1 MLQPMNHREIEY
13 NANKFW
19 KENDLSLDNVQ
30 EMFPDIEKEGTYSK
44 KHIQE
49 LLMWLD
55 ETQKKVMNDDLV
67 MDYGSD
73 CIRLYMM
80 FEKTPKENDI
90 YLDSWQECSLEG
102 LYKFLGKYQ
111 RMVYVIDYALSGLSD
126 NEVSEVLADIDRIKQ
141 EILHWLMRD
150 NKMPNRHNAIA
161 AMMEGI
167 KKLQKKL
174 RIGEIVKNM
183 HKHDIETAVPLS
195 NAVETPGNNKNEE
208 ILQESGGEITDH
220 GNADIIVGELIIML
234 APFAPCMAEDLWQ
247 NYGDISKNASVFEC
261 SWLSDV
267 AMRQM

>member
-19 KENDLSLDNVQ
+19 KANNLSLDNIQ
-30 EMFPDIEKEGTYSK
+30 EMFPDVENEGTYSK

-49 LLMWLD
+49 LLIWLD
-55 ETQKKVMNDDLV
+55 ETQRKVLNDDLIL
-67 MDYGSD
+67 DYGSD

-80 FEKTPKENDI
+80 FEKTPKENDT

-111 RMVYVIDYALSGLSD
+111 RMVYVTGCALSGLSD
-126 NEVSEVLADIDRIKQ
+126 NEVKEVQSDIDRIKH
-141 EILHWLMRD
+141 EILHWIMRD

-174 RIGEIVKNM
+174 HIGEIIKNM

-195 NAVETPGNNKNEE
+195 NTREMAETGKCEDVSKETAGLNNNCDDVN
-208 ILQESGGEITDH
+208 IIT
-220 GNADIIVGELIIML
+220 NELIIML

-247 NYGDISKNASVFEC
+247 NYGDIKRATSVFEC
-261 SWLSDV
+261 NWFTFT
-267 AMRQM
+267 